1 MRNILNMK
9 FNIDTYELVLTTL
22 KDSEIAKLSRALFA
36 HQRQDDPHRFL
47 TSSGL
52 RLAYALL
59 VRDLDAMAQRQATLR
74 ANGARGG
81 RPRKH
86 PAAKSVNPVSSVKSV
101 PPAPQ
106 NQTKP
111 NEKKEDLPPTPPIE
125 EKKEENNNFSL
136 STRERSHDQ
145 EKRDETTAT
154 LPRMPELPELQQQ
167 MLHEQPWL
175 EQLCMSRGISARD
188 MAMYVTDF
196 IRYLRERDARETLQ
210 QAKVHFVNQLPYI
223 INIYK
228 NRLNDEKQHSIKH
241 QEFIADPVARREF
254 ERESRRQAACRAIA
268 RLAAAGQRPA
278 VIPF

>member
-86 PAAKSVNPVSSVKSV
+86 PAANSVTPVSSVKSV
-101 PPAPQ
+101 PPVPQ

-125 EKKEENNNFSL
+125 EKNKKNIYFLSL
-136 STRERSHDQ
+136 V
-145 EKRDETTAT
+145 KRA
-154 LPRMPELPELQQQ
+154 
-167 MLHEQPWL
+167 
-175 EQLCMSRGISARD
+175 SAR
-188 MAMYVTDF
+188 
-196 IRYLRERDARETLQ
+196 
-210 QAKVHFVNQLPYI
+210 
-223 INIYK
+223 
-228 NRLNDEKQHSIKH
+228 RLGKRCSTSTMI
-241 QEFIADPVARREF
+241 
-254 ERESRRQAACRAIA
+254 
-268 RLAAAGQRPA
+268 RPA
-278 VIPF
+278 SRSTSRPMVSAKWMKRPP